1 MRAPRRPARP
11 AASGLAVLRAALL
24 AGALAGPL
32 AGCAATEGDAYFAGI
47 DDLPLMP
54 GFDERPAERTSFETP
69 AGRIEARGASG
80 VADHAAVLR
89 FYAETLPQLGWQRLA
104 GDIYARGE
112 ERLRLDL
119 APAPDE
125 PGGLLLRILITPG

>member
-11 AASGLAVLRAALL
+11 AAPGLAVLLAALL
-24 AGALAGPL
+24 AGCTAI
-32 AGCAATEGDAYFAGI
+32 EGDTYFAGI

-69 AGRIEARGASG
+69 AGRIEARGAAG
-80 VADHAAVLR
+80 NADRAAVLR
-89 FYAETLPQLGWQRLA
+89 FYAETLPQLGWHRLA
-104 GDIYARGE
+104 GDVYARGE
-112 ERLRLDL
+112 ERLHLDL